1 MRRRLTATMV
11 LLTVGTLLVTGVV
24 TLLLTVR
31 TARQQTRRELAHEA
45 ILLANAV
52 QTQTAGDSTGL
63 RAVRLRRVLATLEKP
78 LRLEGS
84 ALVTIGANGLP
95 ASTPGTGAAQAL
107 PDGLVPADLD
117 PAALGA
123 GRTVSATKGNL
134 VFAAAPFALDYR
146 VGNRPLVAREVVIL
160 VRAAPTGLRTA
171 LPWLLVS
178 SGGVLIVAVVGADRL
193 ARRTV
198 RPLRA
203 VETVAG
209 RIAAGDL
216 SARVTEEAGSDL
228 ELRHLGSSINAMAQ
242 ALAEAKGAQRQF
254 LLSVSHELRTPL
266 TSIRGFAE
274 ALEDGTAGDVTRA
287 AGIIASESRR
297 LDRLVSDLLDL
308 ARLDTGRFS
317 LRPRPVDL
325 LTVVDDAVAA
335 FGPAAAELG
344 LALHPAVEP
353 GDPDPPLGTALGPG
367 DLGPSLGTAVG
378 PGDLGPTS
386 RGAGLTVMADP
397 DRLAQVVSNLVEN
410 ALNYA
415 SAAVTVGASA
425 AAGAAVLW
433 VDDDGPGVAAE
444 DRPHIFT
451 PLFSSARR
459 PGRRFGTGLGLAIV
473 ADLVAAMGGSV
484 RAEPAPGG
492 GTRVVVT
499 LEVVS
504 VPGTLAAGR

>member
-11 LLTVGTLLVTGVV
+11 LLSVGTLLVTGVV
-24 TLLLTVR
+24 TLLLTVH
-31 TARQQTRRELAHEA
+31 TARQQTRREVTHEA

-52 QTQTAGDSTGL
+52 RTQTAGDSIGL
-63 RAVRLRRVLATLEKP
+63 RAVRLRRVLATITKP

-84 ALVTIGANGLP
+84 ALVTIGADGLP
-95 ASTPGTGAAQAL
+95 TSTPGTGAAQAL

-117 PAALGA
+117 PTALGA
-123 GRTVSATKGNL
+123 GRTVSGAKGNL
-134 VFAAAPFALDYR
+134 VFAAAPFVLDYR
-146 VGNRPLVAREVVIL
+146 VGNRSLEAREVVIL
-160 VRAAPTGLRTA
+160 VRGAPTGLGTA

-178 SGGVLIVAVVGADRL
+178 SGGVLIVAVVVADRL

-242 ALAEAKGAQRQF
+242 ALAEAKGTQRQF

-274 ALEDGTAGDVTRA
+274 ALEDGTAGDVARA
-287 AGIIASESRR
+287 AGIITSESRR

-325 LTVVDDAVAA
+325 GSVVDEAVAA
-335 FGPAAAELG
+335 FGPAAAELS
-344 LALHPAVEP
+344 LALSAAT
-353 GDPDPPLGTALGPG
+353 GPDGPG
-367 DLGPSLGTAVG
+367 PAS
-378 PGDLGPTS
+378 S
-386 RGAGLTVMADP
+386 GAGLTVVADP

-459 PGRRFGTGLGLAIV
+459 PGRRVGTGLGLAIV

>member
-24 TLLLTVR
+24 TLLLTVH
-31 TARQQTRRELAHEA
+31 TARQQTRRELTHEA

-63 RAVRLRRVLATLEKP
+63 RAVRLRRVLATLKKP

-134 VFAAAPFALDYR
+134 VFAAAPFVLDYR
-146 VGNRPLVAREVVIL
+146 VGNRPLEAREVVIL

-178 SGGVLIVAVVGADRL
+178 SGGVLIVAVVVADRL

-242 ALAEAKGAQRQF
+242 ALAEAKGTQRQF

-274 ALEDGTAGDVTRA
+274 ALEDGTAGDVARA

-325 LTVVDDAVAA
+325 LTVVDEAVAA

-344 LALHPAVEP
+344 LALRAAVGP
-353 GDPDPPLGTALGPG
+353 GDPIPAGRPTRR
-367 DLGPSLGTAVG
+367 LGPSLGTAVG
-378 PGDLGPTS
+378 PGGPGPAS
-386 RGAGLTVMADP
+386 SGAGLTVMADP

-459 PGRRFGTGLGLAIV
+459 PGRRVGTGLGLAIV